1 MDREEV
7 QKDRIAFIFSNLDF
21 EKISDQ
27 LVKYGKANT
36 GGELIDLYSN
46 YNSKPIHICYLNSS
60 DDEDFSHYYCDK
72 EDFVDII
79 ERTKKIVSEES
90 PEYLEIFNKS
100 AKVIYNKLKFV

>member
-79 ERTKKIVSEES
+79 ERTKKIISEES
-90 PEYLEIFNKS
+90 PEYLEIFYKS
-100 AKVIYNKLKFV
+100 AEVIYNKLKLV